1 MRSFAI
7 LLLLAAACTT
17 TTVPPASTPPP
28 PPDRPENL
36 VVARGVVFDAN
47 GGRAAFARVR
57 AWAADPSCVATREP
71 FVVRAG
77 ADGSYEVTAD
87 VGVGPQ
93 YDGCLIVEAASGGAV
108 VKKQT
113 PVRFASGADAPHE
126 TLDLYLPRPE
136 PLTRA
141 EAERLIGV
149 VKSALV
155 TRDTAAVEELS
166 LYTDRG
172 REALYTTLGELQRRI
187 RTVLTTALTSERGG
201 RYVYVLSGQ
210 REPPV
215 TVTIEQDVRTKI
227 FFE

>member
-1 MRSFAI
+1 MA
-7 LLLLAAACTT
+7 
-17 TTVPPASTPPP
+17 
-28 PPDRPENL
+28 
-36 VVARGVVFDAN
+36 
-47 GGRAAFARVR
+47 
-57 AWAADPSCVATREP
+57 
-71 FVVRAG
+71 
-77 ADGSYEVTAD
+77 
-87 VGVGPQ
+87 
-93 YDGCLIVEAASGGAV
+93 
-108 VKKQT
+108 KKQT
-113 PVRFASGADAPHE
+113 PVRFASGPDAPRE

-149 VKSALV
+149 VKNALV

-187 RTVLTTALTSERGG
+187 RTVLTTTLTSERGG